1 MPDFKVNDP
10 EQKAMLES
18 IIQLLE
24 TNDFKKSFIK
34 EINDACDIPI
44 IGEKQEAK
52 IFKAL
57 YKVLINTIK
66 EKLL

>member
-1 MPDFKVNDP
+1 MPDFKIDDP
-10 EQKAMLES
+10 EQKVMFES
-18 IIQLLE
+18 IIKLLE

-34 EINDACDIPI
+34 ELNDACDIPI

-57 YKVLINTIK
+57 YKVLIKTIK
-66 EKLL
+66 EKML

>member
-1 MPDFKVNDP
+1 MPDFKINDP
-10 EQKAMLES
+10 EQKAMIES
-18 IIQLLE
+18 ILNLLE

-34 EINDACDIPI
+34 EINDVCDIPI

-57 YKVLINTIK
+57 YKVLIKTIK
-66 EKLL
+66 DKLL